1 MANRRSTRTTHVMG
15 KTSSNRKAQ
24 QRKVQRL
31 FQSDLLTA
39 IFGRSVGTV
48 ITRSVLLVAVVG
60 LVALLAVGLL
70 HPGAAPVASFSPSS
84 TSGAPIGLQVGDAA
98 PNFTLTTLDGKRVS
112 LSDFRG
118 KPVMLNFW
126 YATCPGCLAEIPGM
140 QRFYAAQQAAGKHF
154 AILGVNSVDDAH
166 TAQQFAQQEG
176 MTYTLVL
183 DDNQRVATLYNLT
196 ATPTS
201 YFLDRRGIIRSMVV
215 GPVDDTSLQ
224 QKVAEISQT

>member
-1 MANRRSTRTTHVMG
+1 MG